1 MVEMTV
7 WISGYFLTVYIKYF
21 VFKFISVAA

>member
-7 WISGYFLTVYIKYF
+7 WILGYFLTVYIKYF